1 MNFATIEAASL
12 ISIANAHVE
21 STFKSIKKSAPLR
34 HAVSPNFYKFN
45 YTIRS
50 GRSGA
55 SNEIF

>member
-1 MNFATIEAASL
+1 MNSKYITK
-12 ISIANAHVE
+12 N
-21 STFKSIKKSAPLR
+21 KSAPLR